1 MSHHPGETRP
11 DADTAS
17 IPHIHVRTALTLGT
31 LLRGRYRLTQ
41 VIGRGGMADV
51 YRATD
56 EVLGRHVAIKA
67 FRPGTDGDSD
77 RLRFLGEVRT
87 LAGLAH
93 PHLVRLFDGGQ
104 DDAQPWCAMHYLDG
118 GTLSDLIL
126 QAERGQ
132 GVDPHRVAGIG
143 AQIADG
149 LAYIHEQGII
159 HRDVKPSNVLLDT
172 AGDAYLS
179 DFGVA
184 QLIDAT
190 RMTSTGT
197 LLGTAAYLSP
207 EQVQGAVATPAV
219 DVYALGLV
227 LLEALTGM
235 REFPGAPVESA
246 VARLSR
252 PPQVPE
258 ALGPDW
264 VALLTAMTAADPA
277 DRPDAAAVAR
287 HLNAR
292 SKGLDEPA
300 AAALPVPRSPGLFS
314 PAAPPAPSRV
324 TVFGPE
330 ESRVPMQGW
339 QPNTPPSTAWRPSS
353 WTPPTPEHAEEIERS
368 SHLITKALALAP
380 ARTMGI
386 ALAAGIVLVGGWQ
399 VSHRGDD
406 QVRIAPQSS
415 TGDVGSGQ
423 TADPGNGLTAPSTGA
438 GATLSTASSG
448 MGRAGAGRRAV
459 TRGQQNAA
467 GPTATTTKKL
477 TPTPSTTGTKPT
489 PSSTTTDAVPTPT
502 GPTSEPSPTITT
514 DAPTV
519 DPTPTPPSPDP
530 TTRPPATP
538 TP

>member
-1 MSHHPGETRP
+1 MSHHLGETRP
-11 DADTAS
+11 DVDTAA
-17 IPHIHVRTALTLGT
+17 IPRVHPRTALALGT

-67 FRPGTDGDSD
+67 FRPGADGDSD

-118 GTLSDLIL
+118 GTLADLIL

-132 GVDPHRVAGIG
+132 GVDPRRVAAIG

-159 HRDVKPSNVLLDT
+159 HRDVKPSNVLLDA

-190 RMTSTGT
+190 GLTSTGT

-207 EQVQGAVATPAV
+207 EQVQGAAATPAV

-252 PPQVPE
+252 PPQVP
-258 ALGPDW
+258 AVLGPDW
-264 VALLTAMTAADPA
+264 VALLTAMTAADPQA
-277 DRPDAAAVAR
+277 RPDAATVAR
-287 HLNAR
+287 HLKSRAA
-292 SKGLDEPA
+292 GLDEPVA
-300 AAALPVPRSPGLFS
+300 PALPVPRSPALFS
-314 PAAPPAPSRV
+314 APSRV
-324 TVFGPE
+324 TVLGPE
-330 ESRVPMQGW
+330 ESRVPLQGRP
-339 QPNTPPSTAWRPSS
+339 PNTPPSAAWRPTTWS
-353 WTPPTPEHAEEIERS
+353 PQPTPHTEEIERS
-368 SHLITKALALAP
+368 NRLITKALALAP

-406 QVRIAPQSS
+406 QVRIAPQLS

-423 TADPGNGLTAPSTGA
+423 TADSGAGLTAPSTGS
-438 GATLSTASSG
+438 GVTLAPTPNG
-448 MGRAGAGRRAV
+448 MGHAGAGRRAV
-459 TRGQQNAA
+459 SRGQQTAA
-467 GPTATTTKKL
+467 ATPAATTRKP
-477 TPTPSTTGTKPT
+477 TPTPTSSASKPSPT
-489 PSSTTTDAVPTPT
+489 PKPTDAVPTPT
-502 GPTSEPSPTITT
+502 PTTGEPSPTTTT

-519 DPTPTPPSPDP
+519 DPTPTPAPSNRPPSPSP
-530 TTRPPATP
+530 RPPATP